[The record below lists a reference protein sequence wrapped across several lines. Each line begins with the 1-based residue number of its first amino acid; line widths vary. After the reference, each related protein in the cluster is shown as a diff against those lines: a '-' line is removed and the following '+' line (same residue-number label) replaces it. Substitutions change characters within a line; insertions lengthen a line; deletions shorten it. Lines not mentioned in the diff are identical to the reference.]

1 MAPAGVNMT
10 AIIIAVGLLAI
21 LGGLFLSKRSDQ
33 TGLGLG
39 HQDCVDPMPPALDGL
54 PTSQSFFVQMDQ
66 LLFHSGEVR
75 L

>member
-1 MAPAGVNMT
+1 MSRLIIVAG
-10 AIIIAVGLLAI
+10 ILAI

-33 TGLGLG
+33 PRFGPHDKHCIDAASPTLERL
-39 HQDCVDPMPPALDGL
+39 PA
-54 PTSQSFFVQMDQ
+54 SQSFFVQMDQ